1 MGLGIGQD
9 KLEGNNKMKESIGF
23 KSPGDNGERE
33 REREIGFKTILR
45 TGSFFAFGP
54 LDAFFFP
61 EWVSNPQA

>member
-33 REREIGFKTILR
+33 RERDWFQND
-45 TGSFFAFGP
+45 FANGLLLCFWSPRCLFLPRMG
-54 LDAFFFP
+54 
-61 EWVSNPQA
+61 Q